1 MFKYGS
7 MVVPG
12 NIAYDG
18 NYFSMKI
25 EEENLGVPVSL
36 YLNELI
42 GLKLTSV
49 NTGVSVVIDSFLY
62 PENNSQID
70 TLTIF
75 VKYLNSVP
83 DNLALF
89 PDNGESL
96 ITDEPFTYGN
106 TSVSAGETVLKL
118 IDGESCFTGSA
129 VALSAGIYFI
139 RGHFVEVNCRKN
151 CFKSI

>member
-1 MFKYGS
+1 MAQKTNLNISPYFDDFDPNNQFYKVLFKPGYPVQARELSTIQSILQNQLESFGQHMFKDGS

-75 VKYLNSVP
+75 VKYLNSGP
-83 DNLALF
+83 
-89 PDNGESL
+89 S
-96 ITDEPFTYGN
+96 
-106 TSVSAGETVLKL
+106 
-118 IDGESCFTGSA
+118 GS
-129 VALSAGIYFI
+129 
-139 RGHFVEVNCRKN
+139 
-151 CFKSI
+151 